1 MSIYE
6 HTNHAWRCVS
16 NYSSVNLV
24 KFLHTTMAS
33 AVRPEAARHVCYT
46 SHVVSAMLLKT
57 AHPDLTNRQVS
68 NISRTLVGY
77 NICFC
82 SSRTILLIHTTMQ
95 WNWFVH
101 NHAYSMTVFKPCTHY
116 NDVIMS
122 TMASQITSIAIVY
135 STVYSDEDQ
144 RKHQSS
150 ASLAFAR
157 GIHRGPV
164 NSTHKWP
171 VTQKCFHLRTSSW
184 LNTAHT
190 DLAHLLLSSRTIL
203 LIHTRSEIGLYTI
216 KFIRRLHSSHAQIK
230 LIISRLRTAK
240 KHCCYQV

>member
-24 KFLHTTMAS
+24 NILHTTMAS

-46 SHVVSAMLLKT
+46 IHVVSAMLLKT
-57 AHPDLTNRQVS
+57 AHTDLTYRQVS

-77 NICFC
+77 YICFC

-101 NHAYSMTVFKPCTHY
+101 IHVDSMTAFKSCTHY

-135 STVYSDEDQ
+135 STVYSDADQ

-171 VTQKCFHLRTSSW
+171 VAQKCFHLRTSSW
-184 LNTAHT
+184 LKTAHT
-190 DLAHLLLSSRTIL
+190 DLAHLLLFFPNNITYP
-203 LIHTRSEIGLYTI
+203 HT
-216 KFIRRLHSSHAQIK
+216 QWN
-230 LIISRLRTAK
+230 
-240 KHCCYQV
+240 